1 MLRRV
6 GVLIL
11 VVLLVPTVA
20 CGGTGRKKRGG
31 SSGSDGGNST
41 SDNRGAAKGGGPQSF
56 DIGKT
61 VWYAG
66 MKLTFGKLSY
76 DPAKPADSQ
85 LTIDTTVENVAPTG
99 VQGSPAFTIKLNDAF
114 IQGRFDT
121 GLGTVPAGET
131 SKTVIEFLPT
141 GDPGTLADGVLQV
154 GSSETVQAL
163 VPLGGSGDLV
173 DLKPVTLLD
182 QPVVKTTPR
191 GKLWFNTCSLQADLP
206 SDHDQ
211 VEKDMRTI
219 VCYMDVQETAGRTG
233 GEYMDKGNFLVRLPD
248 GSVVNADEA
257 PIQAFYQKKKITNK
271 EIIFK
276 IKWPAPGAYTIE
288 VEFAGGTASV
298 PVTLGSP

>member
-6 GVLIL
+6 GVLLL
-11 VVLLVPTVA
+11 VALLVPTVA

-41 SDNRGAAKGGGPQSF
+41 SENRGAKGGGPQSF

-66 MKLTFGKLSY
+66 MKLTFGKLNF
-76 DPAKPADSQ
+76 DRAKPADSQ

-114 IQGRFDT
+114 IQGQFDA

-131 SKTVIEFLPT
+131 SKTVIEFLPK
-141 GDPGTLADGVLQV
+141 GDPGKLADGVLQV

-182 QPVVKTTPR
+182 QPVIKTTPR
-191 GKLWFNTCSLQADLP
+191 GKLWFNKCSLQADLP

-276 IKWPAPGAYTIE
+276 IKWPAPGNYTIE
-288 VEFAGGTASV
+288 VEFAGGTAAV